1 MYVHYARDGPNPRHV
16 VVVSHSPADVSK
28 HTYEQAEHE
37 DEPELGLVHPA
48 VALGYADD
56 APVVERA
63 SDEQRKDSPDDAR
76 QVCEALVFVVG

>member
-1 MYVHYARDGPNPRHV
+1 MYVHYARDGPDPWHV
-16 VVVSHSPADVSK
+16 MVVSDGPADVPE
-28 HTYEQAEHE
+28 YANEQAEHE
-37 DEPELGLVHPA
+37 DQPELGLVHPA